1 MSVLPDRAVMVDLH
15 AMFKILS
22 RRKIQLLP
30 REVKKK
36 LTKLLTRMI
45 HVGPTIVVK
54 IGLMQA
60 LPAILNIGV
69 QMLMT
74 HYVHLA

>member
-1 MSVLPDRAVMVDLH
+1 MVDLR
-15 AMFKILS
+15 AMFKISS
-22 RRKIQLLP
+22 RRRIQLLLLL
-30 REVKKK
+30 REEEEEGKK

-60 LPAILNIGV
+60 LPAVLNVGV